1 MTTHSEAAL
10 AERYGR
16 QDPARRRAVVIASG
30 VVGVLALGWLVW
42 VIWFQST
49 PEVRSAM
56 HSFDV
61 LGEHEVTATFEVIT
75 SSSDVVADCLVRAFG
90 EDHAVVGERNVEVTG
105 VDGKEQRTV
114 RFRTEREAT
123 SLELVGCN
131 TADQARRR

>member
-1 MTTHSEAAL
+1 VTPDPDAAL

-16 QDPARRRAVVIASG
+16 QDPARRRGVVIASG
-30 VVGVLALGWLVW
+30 VVGVLALGWLLW

-49 PEVRSAM
+49 PDVRSAM

-61 LGEHEVTATFEVIT
+61 VGDHEVTAKFEITT

-105 VDGKEQRTV
+105 VDGKEQRSV

-123 SLELVGCN
+123 SVELVGCN
-131 TADQARRR
+131 TPDQAGRR

>member
-1 MTTHSEAAL
+1 MTLHPNAAL

-16 QDPARRRAVVIASG
+16 QDPARRRTGVFASG
-30 VVGVLALGWLVW
+30 MVGVLALGWLVW

-61 LGEHEVTATFEVIT
+61 LGEHQVTAKFEVTT
-75 SSSDVVADCLVRAFG
+75 SSPDVVADCLVRAFG
-90 EDHAVVGERNVEVTG
+90 EDHSVVGERNVEVTG
-105 VDGKEQRTV
+105 VDGKAQRTV

>member
-1 MTTHSEAAL
+1 MTPHPDAAL

-16 QDPARRRAVVIASG
+16 EDHARRRTVVIASG

-56 HSFDV
+56 RSFAV
-61 LGEHEVTATFEVIT
+61 LGEHEVTATFEVTT

-90 EDHAVVGERNVEVTG
+90 EDHSVVGERNVEVTG
-105 VDGKEQRTV
+105 VDGQEQRTA

-123 SLELVGCN
+123 SVELVGCN
-131 TADQARRR
+131 TADQVRRR